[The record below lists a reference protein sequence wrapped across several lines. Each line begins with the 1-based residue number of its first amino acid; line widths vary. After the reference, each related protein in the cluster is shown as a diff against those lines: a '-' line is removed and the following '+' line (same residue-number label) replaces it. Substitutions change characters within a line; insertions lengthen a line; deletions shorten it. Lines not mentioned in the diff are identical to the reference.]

1 MENRVVFSLCIV
13 LALLS
18 SCSSSTPRNQEAA
31 TESEASETADN
42 EVRLKPDQVQAI
54 GIQFADVV
62 TANVSQA
69 ITVAGRVTTRTG
81 GEAEVFSPFP
91 GQLVADAALPR
102 IGTVVTKGQH
112 LADVEQQ
119 FVASEKLQLATAAVQ
134 LEGEIQQAEN
144 DVSLKQTELD
154 RAKQLYEGGAIP
166 LKQSQAAEA
175 ELRQAQIR
183 LVAARRS
190 KQQYDDAR
198 SGADLQTRTVQ
209 LVAPI
214 SGTVIK
220 ADAAAGQQI
229 DPSRSLWTI
238 ADMTAL
244 WVEAAVHERDLPL
257 IRHAHQADIS
267 VPAESE
273 KRLVGRLVTIGNVV
287 DPENRTVSTVF
298 EVMNRD
304 ELLKIGMFVD
314 ARISTGPA
322 VRSLVV
328 PSSAVLSE
336 QTTSVVYVETEPGVF
351 RRTPVQ
357 LGQRQGAM
365 VVVAS
370 GLKEGDKVVSVGAQ
384 TLRSESRKGEI
395 PSEGEEEREG
405 KER

>member
-1 MENRVVFSLCIV
+1 MENRVVFFLCIV
-13 LALLS
+13 LALLC
-18 SCSSSTPRNQEAA
+18 SCSSSAPQNQEAA
-31 TESEASETADN
+31 TKSETSETTTN
-42 EVRLKPDQVQAI
+42 EVRLKPEQVQAI
-54 GIQFADVV
+54 GIQVADVV
-62 TANVSQA
+62 AANVSPS

-81 GEAEVFSPFP
+81 GEAEVLSPFP
-91 GQLVADAALPR
+91 GQLVADATLPR
-102 IGTVVTKGQH
+102 IGTVVARGQH

-119 FVASEKLQLATAAVQ
+119 LVATEKFQLATTAVQ

-144 DVSLKQTELD
+144 DVRLKQTELD

-166 LKQSQAAEA
+166 LKQTQAAEA

-183 LVAARRS
+183 LEAARRS
-190 KQQYDDAR
+190 KLQYDAAR
-198 SGADLQTRTVQ
+198 SGADPQTRTVQ
-209 LVAPI
+209 LMAPI

-257 IRHAHQADIS
+257 IRHARQADIS
-267 VPAESE
+267 VPAEPE

-287 DPENRTVSTVF
+287 DPENRTVSFIF

-304 ELLKIGMFVD
+304 GLLKIGMFVD
-314 ARISTGPA
+314 ARISTGAA

-336 QTTSVVYVETEPGVF
+336 QTTSVVYVETESGVF

-365 VVVAS
+365 VVIAS

-395 PSEGEEEREG
+395 PSEGEEQGEE